1 MEGWAI
7 IAKKASSLFYAELV
21 EVRVG
26 AEKLSSGKIIQF
38 LLRQQAYRSSRA
50 DVFCTTAFYNP
61 LLSFRRNLKS

>member
-26 AEKLSSGKIIQF
+26 AEKLAGG
-38 LLRQQAYRSSRA
+38 
-50 DVFCTTAFYNP
+50 
-61 LLSFRRNLKS
+61 